1 MDSGICA
8 QCDCIKQSGNV
19 TGIQI
24 ACLPSSKCSGSV
36 SRDCIKQSGDVYF
49 AHLHING
56 CYWILCQG
64 QHTILMPYHPEIYGM
79 YNSR

>member
-8 QCDCIKQSGNV
+8 ECDCIKQSGNV

-24 ACLPSSKCSGSV
+24 AYLPGSNCSESV
-36 SRDCIKQSGDVYF
+36 SRDCIKLSSNVYS

-64 QHTILMPYHPEIYGM
+64 QHTIMMPYHLKIYEN
-79 YNSR
+79 YNV